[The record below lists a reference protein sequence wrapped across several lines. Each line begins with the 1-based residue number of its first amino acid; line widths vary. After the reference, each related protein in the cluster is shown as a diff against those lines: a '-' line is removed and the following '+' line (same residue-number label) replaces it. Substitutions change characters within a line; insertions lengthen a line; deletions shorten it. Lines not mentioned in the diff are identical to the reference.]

1 DMIHSQTSTPAN
13 WERRILLLAAIY
25 HVLIGLDFLIAP
37 TNILEL
43 ASLPLPSY
51 IVLVRLFGVL
61 TFSLGLGLCIQTLNL
76 DKFWMASF
84 LMWVAKLLSTL
95 VFGLHILLGDLPIE
109 ILYFVAFNDML
120 WVFPM
125 GKSLWKVF
133 ERYEQQAYQID
144 TRKSAIPR
152 DILPQFQDQFGRRL
166 DEAIQKQ
173 PTLLVFL
180 RHFGC
185 TFCRE
190 TMKDLARDRAE
201 IEAGG
206 TQILVVHMEP
216 ELQAEPFF
224 EKYGL
229 SDVARISDPEKE
241 LYEAFSLER
250 ATFEQAFGWKSW
262 LRGVDAGL
270 FKGLWVGKETSDGWQ
285 MPGAFL
291 IYRSEILRSFRHQ
304 SVADRPDYC
313 ELSHTETA
321 KV

>member
-1 DMIHSQTSTPAN
+1 MIHTPTSKPAN

-37 TNILEL
+37 TNIIEL
-43 ASLPLPSY
+43 ADLPIPGY
-51 IVLVRLFGVL
+51 IVLVRLYGIL
-61 TFSLGLGLCIQTLNL
+61 TFSLGLGISIQCMNL

-84 LMWVAKLLSTL
+84 MMWVAKILSAI
-95 VFGLHILLGDLPIE
+95 VFVIHILLGDLPIE
-109 ILYFVAFNDML
+109 ILYFVAFNDVMWIYPL
-120 WVFPM
+120 
-125 GKSLWKVF
+125 GKSLWRTF
-133 ERYEQQAYQID
+133 ERYEAIAYHID
-144 TRKSAIPR
+144 TRKSPVPK
-152 DILPQFQDQFGRRL
+152 DILPQFQDQFGRRM
-166 DEAIQKQ
+166 DEAIQQQ

-190 TMKDLARDRAE
+190 TMKDLALDRE
-201 IEAGG
+201 KIEASGS
-206 TQILVVHMEP
+206 QIVVVHMES
-216 ELQAEPFF
+216 ELQAEHFF

-229 SDVARISDPEKE
+229 SGVARISDPEKE
-241 LYEAFSLER
+241 LYEAFSLQR

-262 LRGVDAGL
+262 LRGIDAGL

-291 IYRSEILRSFRHQ
+291 IYRSEIIKSFRHE

-313 ELSHTETA
+313 DLAYLETA